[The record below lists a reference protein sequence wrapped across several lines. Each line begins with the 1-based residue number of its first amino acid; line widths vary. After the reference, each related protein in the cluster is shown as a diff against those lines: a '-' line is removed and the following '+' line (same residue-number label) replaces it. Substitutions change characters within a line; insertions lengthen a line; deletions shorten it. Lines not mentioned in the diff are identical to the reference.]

1 MSIVLDKMAKTAHTW
16 NGAIS
21 YSTTGTDKFGTI
33 LDYWSKAGTFQ
44 DRPQETVN
52 KDMGRIFAD
61 DEKVAL
67 AALFSLRLITRKP
80 SVEGIEEAQTGYGRR
95 DEFFKGIAWL
105 AQNKPSLLAKNLHL
119 IPVFGCWKDFLQQ
132 PLIDTLDRKQVYDLC
147 AANMGD
153 DLLRK
158 YLPTIYS
165 SGKQRK
171 RESKSVVRA
180 HTSRA
185 LGLIHWAKGLCHH
198 LGIDYANYRRLKRD
212 GNAHTWQ
219 QQMSANQWDAINF
232 KNIPG
237 KAMLHLTSRK
247 GKLDKKTAFERH
259 GQIERLRDWV
269 LAQPMVKFNGYPY
282 ELTRAASATKNP
294 NFVQKLIYNRQFLSL
309 IEPMK
314 GHSLGNVLCALDT
327 SGSMTWTNIN
337 GVTPYDVCIS
347 LGICFSAL
355 NVGHFKDAVVAFS
368 NESSLVTLKGEFCD
382 RLHQI
387 ESEVHSGGGTN
398 FQSVIDLLVKIR
410 KQNPSIPLDQYPE
423 TILVVSDMQFNP
435 EGKNKKTNYEIAMK
449 KLNAVGLPDVRIIW
463 WFASGEGSDF
473 PSQMGD
479 KGTYLIGGF
488 DPNNLKSL
496 MGLGNHTQKKDFV
509 AKERKEETPLDG
521 MMNLL
526 SQPIF
531 GLLQA

>member
-21 YSTTGTDKFGTI
+21 YSTTGTDKFGAI
-33 LDYWSKAGTFQ
+33 LDYWSKAGTLQ
-44 DRPQETVN
+44 GRTQEQVN

-80 SVEGIEEAQTGYGRR
+80 NVAGIGEAQTGYGRR
-95 DEFFKGIAWL
+95 DEFFKGINWL
-105 AQNKPSLLAKNLHL
+105 AQNKPQLLAKNLHL

-132 PLIDTLDRKQVYDLC
+132 PLIDTLDRKQVYELF
-147 AANMGD
+147 GD
-153 DLLRK
+153 NLGDNLLRK

-165 SGKQRK
+165 SGKKRH

-180 HTSRA
+180 HTDR
-185 LGLIHWAKGLCHH
+185 AKGLVQWAKDFCHFM
-198 LGIDYANYRRLKRD
+198 GIDYRAYRHLKRD
-212 GNAHTWQ
+212 GNAHDWQ
-219 QQMSANQWDAINF
+219 QQMSANEWDSIDF
-232 KNIPG
+232 KGIPG
-237 KAMLHLTSRK
+237 KAMLHMTSRK
-247 GKLDKKTAFERH
+247 GKKDKKTAFERH
-259 GQIERLRDWV
+259 SQIERLRDWV
-269 LAQPMVKFNGYPY
+269 LSQPMVKFNGYAY
-282 ELTRAASATKNP
+282 ELTKAASSKKNP

-327 SGSMTWTNIN
+327 SASMTWTNFG

-368 NESSLVTLKGEFCD
+368 NESTLVKLKGDFCD

-387 ESEVHSGGGTN
+387 ESEVNSGGGTN
-398 FQSVIDLLVKIR
+398 FQSVIDLLVRIR

-435 EGKNKKTNYEIAMK
+435 AGKNKKTNYEMAMK
-449 KLNAVGLPDVRIIW
+449 KLNEVGLQDVRIIW
-463 WFASGEGSDF
+463 WYVSGEGSDF
-473 PSQMGD
+473 PAQMDD

-488 DPNNLKSL
+488 DASNLKSL
-496 MGLGNHTQKKDFV
+496 MGLNAQKKDFV
-509 AKERKEETPLDG
+509 AKDRKQETPLDG
-521 MMNLL
+521 MMNVLG
-526 SQPIF
+526 QPIF
-531 GLLQA
+531 GLLNC